1 MQKLPLSVL
10 IPTLNELD
18 NLRELV
24 PLLSFAAEI
33 VVVDSF
39 SEDGTREWAA
49 AEGVRL
55 LERVYDTPAEQKNWA
70 IPQCACDW
78 VLIFDADERPTT
90 ELILEIGHL
99 FAERER
105 LERFDAYWIGRQNHF
120 LGRRVRYSGWQ
131 TDAVI
136 RLIRRDVCRY
146 EPKRV
151 HEEIERKGLK
161 ISRLRA
167 KMLHFT
173 YRSLEHFVDKLQ
185 RYATWAAQDYMSGFE
200 HRRVGVWQLYFKPV
214 FRFWRHFLLKGGI
227 LDGRRGLIISV
238 LMAFGVFLRY
248 AKIME
253 MQQRKSR

>member
-24 PLLSFAAEI
+24 PLLAFAEEI
-33 VVVDSF
+33 VIVDSF
-39 SEDGTREWAA
+39 SSDGTAEWAA
-49 AEGVRL
+49 AEGIRL
-55 LERVYDTPAEQKNWA
+55 LQRTYDTPSEQKNWA
-70 IPQCACDW
+70 IPQCSQNW

-90 ELILEIGHL
+90 ELILEISHL
-99 FAERER
+99 FAHSER
-105 LERFDAYWIGRQNHF
+105 LERFDAYWIRRQNHF
-120 LGRRVRYSGWQ
+120 LGHRIRYSGWQ
-131 TDAVI
+131 NDAVI

-146 EPKRV
+146 ENRRV

-167 KMLHFT
+167 TMLHYT
-173 YRSLEHFVDKLQ
+173 YRSLDHFIDKLQ
-185 RYATWAAQDYMSGFE
+185 RYATWAAADYMSGFE
-200 HRRVGVWQLYFKPV
+200 RGRVGIWHLYFKPV

-253 MQQRKSR
+253 LQRK